1 MTLPKRAKTKKM
13 QKAHRYIQ
21 LAFLR
26 PTESGVEAHKKY
38 CLLQRNCVYDCR
50 NNATER
56 ERRDTEK
63 CCHCAIKE
71 ELNSALY

>member
-38 CLLQRNCVYDCR
+38 CLLQRNCVYD
-50 NNATER
+50 NATER